1 MDLITQGGI
10 PRAKIG
16 VRLLYTILFL
26 VILNVMNFII
36 PLISLMQFVILLLTK
51 NYSEPLRSFSNKAS
65 AYVYRLTRYVTLNEN
80 TKPFPFM
87 DFPNE
92 MERPDGFAKFE

>member
-16 VRLLYTILFL
+16 LRLMYTILFV
-26 VILNVMNFII
+26 VILSVMNFII
-36 PLISLMQFVILLLTK
+36 QLIALMQFVILLLTK
-51 NYSEPLRSFSNKAS
+51 NYSEPLRSFSNKAA
-65 AYVYRLTRYVTLNEN
+65 AYVYRLIRYVTLNDN
-80 TKPFPFM
+80 SKPFPFV
-87 DFPNE
+87 DFPDE